1 MVSSLL
7 RAGLPPLIAVVTLPI
22 VLGHLSLDD
31 YGLWAT
37 VTGLIAVL
45 AAVDVGLSTV
55 VARQVAAA
63 RGADDAAGV
72 LMATRAGVSVTLRLG
87 VVVMPLSA
95 AAGWL
100 IVPLIAGGTNTT
112 VAMWLWV
119 AVVVYQAVG
128 WYFAMQAA
136 VATGLQRGDLAN
148 AVNAA
153 GAVAGAL
160 VTVVAVM
167 AGAGLGG
174 MVAGLWALGA
184 VTLVGHM
191 RNARRLTGTR
201 QVWRPQHLP
210 GAMAVLV
217 SGLALATMQAALLVE
232 PAVAKALLAA
242 FDGAEAA
249 AAMQLGFT
257 VSRMALVA
265 AMAPTA
271 AILVGVAEWRDTQ
284 PERVAGLVRN
294 ASYASLALVSVL
306 AAVMLATGPYV
317 AAAWLGVAVPGIG
330 VAIRTLSVVTIATI
344 VVWLFSQTLLGFGHT
359 RPVTVRLAIGTAVSL
374 AGMAVMAPLA
384 GLPGVVAAS
393 FVGAA
398 VAAMLLFGINRQYG
412 RIIFAAAGRIGPA
425 MVLLGV
431 LGAVLIDRINPQ
443 SRIAALG
450 AAVVAVLVA
459 GVASWLLIPSGT
471 RRLMQTTILERLPI
485 GPRAAD

>member
-1 MVSSLL
+1 MISSLL

-55 VARQVAAA
+55 VARQVATA
-63 RGADDAAGV
+63 RGVDNAAEV
-72 LMATRAGVSVTLRLG
+72 LAATRSGVSVALRLG
-87 VVVMPLSA
+87 VLVMPLTA

-100 IVPLIAGGTNTT
+100 IVPLIAGGTNRAE
-112 VAMWLWV
+112 AMWLWV
-119 AVVVYQAVG
+119 AVVGYQAVG

-160 VTVVAVM
+160 VTVVAVV
-167 AGAGLGG
+167 AGTGLVG
-174 MVAGLWALGA
+174 MVAGLWTLGV
-184 VTLVGHM
+184 VTLAGHM

-201 QVWRPQHLP
+201 RVWRPRHRP
-210 GAMAVLV
+210 GARSLLV
-217 SGLALATMQAALLVE
+217 AGLALATMQASLLVE
-232 PAVAKALLAA
+232 PAVAKALLSA
-242 FDGAEAA
+242 FDGPEAA

-271 AILVGVAEWRDTQ
+271 AILVGVAEWRDSQ

-317 AAAWLGVAVPGIG
+317 AAAWLGVDVPGIG

-359 RPVTVRLAIGTAVSL
+359 RPVTIRLAIGTAVAL
-374 AGMAVMAPLA
+374 AGMAAAAPVV

-393 FVGAA
+393 FLGAA
-398 VAAMLLFGINRQYG
+398 VAAVLLARLDADYG
-412 RIIFAAAGRIGPA
+412 RIIFSAAGRIGPA
-425 MVLLGV
+425 MVVLGV
-431 LGAVLIDRINPQ
+431 LGALLIDRINPQ
-443 SRIAALG
+443 TRITALL
-450 AAVVAVLVA
+450 AAVVATLVA
-459 GVASWLLIPSGT
+459 AAAAWLLIPSGT
-471 RRLMQTTILERLPI
+471 RHLMQATLAERLPF
-485 GPRAAD
+485 GRRPAR